1 MLVSESHG
9 HFVPIL
15 TKFYTMNIDSNSS
28 ADDVSRRV
36 FMRTAG
42 LAAGAIGVGSIFPTK
57 AAEQAKAKVNSD
69 TLVKTLYDS
78 LSEEQ
83 RKQICF
89 DYDNKL
95 RLEIDNNWN
104 ITKTMV
110 SSFSK
115 DQRAMIK
122 DIFMGLHS
130 EEYAERVYNQ
140 VVSDS
145 GRRGFDGG
153 SSIAIFGEPG
163 TGKFEF
169 VLTGRHC
176 TRRCDG
182 DSMTGA
188 AFAGPIF
195 YGHAAGGF
203 REGPEHEGNAYWYQA
218 KKANEVYQMLDGK
231 QREVALLD
239 QSRGENGPKTVEL
252 TGKREGL
259 AGIRAADLAH
269 DQKNHLRKVLA
280 DVLAPFR
287 PADAKEAM
295 KHIEAGGIDNLHLSF
310 YKGENIGN
318 DEVWDVWQ
326 IEGPNMVSY
335 FRGKPHVHA
344 WLHIREPK
352 KV

>member
-1 MLVSESHG
+1 
-9 HFVPIL
+9 
-15 TKFYTMNIDSNSS
+15 MNIDPTANRTPQIIT
-28 ADDVSRRV
+28 RRS
-36 FMRTAG
+36 FLRSTG
-42 LAAGAIGVGSIFPTK
+42 LAAGAIGTSGIIPCN
-57 AAEQAKAKVNSD
+57 AAGQPKAKPTSD

-78 LSEEQ
+78 LNEEQ
-83 RKQICF
+83 RNKICF
-89 DYDNKL
+89 GYNNKL
-95 RLEIDNNWN
+95 RLEVDNNWH

-110 SSFSK
+110 ADYTK

-130 EEYAERVYNQ
+130 EEYAEKVYNQ

-145 GRRGFDGG
+145 GKDGFDGG

-163 TGKFEF
+163 TGEFEF

-182 DSMTGA
+182 DSMNGA
-188 AFAGPIF
+188 AFGGPIF

-203 REGPEHEGNAYWYQA
+203 REGPKHEGNAYWYQA
-218 KKANEVYQMLDGK
+218 QKANEVYQMLDGK
-231 QREVALLD
+231 QREVALLNK
-239 QSRGENGPKTVEL
+239 SRGENGLETVAL
-252 TGKREGL
+252 TGKKEGL
-259 AGIRAADLAH
+259 AGIRAADLTH
-269 DQKNHLRKVLA
+269 DQKNHLRKVLG

-287 PADAKEAM
+287 KADAEEAM

-310 YKGENIGN
+310 YKGEDIGN
-318 DEVWDVWQ
+318 DKVWDVWQ

-344 WLHIREPK
+344 WLHIRQPEK
-352 KV
+352 G